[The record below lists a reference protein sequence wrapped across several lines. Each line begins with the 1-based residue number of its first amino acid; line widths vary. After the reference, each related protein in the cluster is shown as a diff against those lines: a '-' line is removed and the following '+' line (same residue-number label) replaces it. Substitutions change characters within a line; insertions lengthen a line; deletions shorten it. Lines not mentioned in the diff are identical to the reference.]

1 MNVALL
7 AKLAWDSEVG
17 AFSVKGAYLSS
28 QKSRLAE
35 KQDLWN
41 WIWNCKIHPRQS
53 MMLWRAVAR
62 ALPTSDKYGR
72 THTNDCLFCSSDNES
87 PLHIFKGPLKLP
99 FLIWMASAFETI
111 WLWRN
116 RIRYGRIVKISVDEM
131 LNNALKPFVEMSD
144 IHKPSSE
151 QMLTV
156 SNSLPVPGV
165 VSKAKEPSF
174 QTLQGFHQT
183 STPDFDF
190 RSDILGESNALIA
203 KSHPELLDLASS
215 GNLVLIEKRLFGPVP
230 PWRAEFVEPE
240 TIWLVGTTH
249 ISQESAMEVERVVR
263 AIKPDNVVVELCR
276 SRQSSFSELGLCT
289 LLMVMSK
296 VQAYDQTC
304 FFERNRRS
312 TALALRLL
320 LAVFSSKLS
329 SDFRAARKA
338 SEEVGAQIVLGD
350 RPIEITLE
358 RAWNSLTWTEKLGLV
373 TSVVLSGGNQVQ
385 MTARFQ
391 LYEKLSFSYPNLL
404 QPLIHERDTYLA
416 WSLKRSKAV
425 NKSKSVVGV
434 IGKGHMNG
442 VIYALVSDQGNLR
455 FRDVAGKSLHL
466 LLLILMAGLVISSRA
481 WLETPLLASYYG
493 SYMNNSKTGF
503 RFEKYSI
510 FITLSTLHFQVSL
523 NHILGG

>member
-1 MNVALL
+1 MKTMN
-7 AKLAWDSEVG
+7 
-17 AFSVKGAYLSS
+17 
-28 QKSRLAE
+28 
-35 KQDLWN
+35 
-41 WIWNCKIHPRQS
+41 
-53 MMLWRAVAR
+53 
-62 ALPTSDKYGR
+62 PTSFPIF
-72 THTNDCLFCSSDNES
+72 HTNPVRLKS
-87 PLHIFKGPLKLP
+87 P
-99 FLIWMASAFETI
+99 AF
-111 WLWRN
+111 
-116 RIRYGRIVKISVDEM
+116 
-131 LNNALKPFVEMSD
+131 
-144 IHKPSSE
+144 KPSK
-151 QMLTV
+151 V
-156 SNSLPVPGV
+156 SIKPP
-165 VSKAKEPSF
+165 P
-174 QTLQGFHQT
+174 
-183 STPDFDF
+183 PDFDF

-276 SRQSSFSELGLCT
+276 SRQVAGIMYTSDGDEQGPGLRSNMFSLSGTGFFGAVGRSIDLGG
-289 LLMVMSK
+289 
-296 VQAYDQTC
+296 Q
-304 FFERNRRS
+304 

-329 SDFRAARKA
+329 SDVNRPFGDEFRAARKA

-373 TSVVLSGGNQVQ
+373 TSVVRGITSPSDLSVNKFKESS
-385 MTARFQ
+385 TDDSTFQ

-455 FRDVAGKSLHL
+455 FRDVAGKKSSSVTADSNGWLVNLLKSLVRDT
-466 LLLILMAGLVISSRA
+466 VI
-481 WLETPLLASYYG
+481 
-493 SYMNNSKTGF
+493 GF
-503 RFEKYSI
+503 VLWELYEQFKDRF
-510 FITLSTLHFQVSL
+510 
-523 NHILGG
+523 